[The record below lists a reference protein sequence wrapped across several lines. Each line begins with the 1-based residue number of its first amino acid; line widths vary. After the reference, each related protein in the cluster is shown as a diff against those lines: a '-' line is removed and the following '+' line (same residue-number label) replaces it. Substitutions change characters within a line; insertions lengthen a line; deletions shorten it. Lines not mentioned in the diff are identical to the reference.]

1 MGKKYIIRRYYKGQW
16 YTLGTVT
23 ASTEDEAWKIARERY
38 GSPIT
43 QVIEYYSYLQGK

>member
-1 MGKKYIIRRYYKGQW
+1 MGKKYIIRRYYNGQW

-23 ASTEDEAWKIARERY
+23 ASTEDEARKIARERY

-43 QVIEYYSYLQGK
+43 QAIKYYSYK